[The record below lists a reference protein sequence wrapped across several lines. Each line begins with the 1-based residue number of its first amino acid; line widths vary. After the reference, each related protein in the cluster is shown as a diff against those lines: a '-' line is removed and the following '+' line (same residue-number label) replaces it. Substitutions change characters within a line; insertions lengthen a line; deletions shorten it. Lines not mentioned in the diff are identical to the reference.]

1 MAVQHGTE
9 ESGSPKSRC
18 VLITRTI
25 VDLKNYVDDAKALD
39 FTEITEND
47 KTERLEMDETCA
59 SLLSQLKTRTK
70 GLISNKNSLE
80 YDVLWRYEDVIH
92 PKLHAKYLDKLCNE
106 FHDIMKQLIDET
118 VPNTKFDIEPEIFEE
133 VLHHWTCCQRKVV
146 DFCGQEGFLNS
157 IRTYISGKT
166 EKPFVV
172 YGPSGSGKTTIL
184 SKIAT
189 EVRVMFFCLCTVSGM
204 IAEFI
209 QMLGKI
215 LTLKAPITAKIVCLC
230 HLLECLRSLFD
241 KQCRPRSDCS
251 CRSSQIW
258 VHTVCRFTYINQ

>member
-189 EVRVMFFCLCTVSGM
+189 EVRVCLHTGSGM
-204 IAEFI
+204 ISI
-209 QMLGKI
+209 
-215 LTLKAPITAKIVCLC
+215 
-230 HLLECLRSLFD
+230 D
-241 KQCRPRSDCS
+241 
-251 CRSSQIW
+251 
-258 VHTVCRFTYINQ
+258 